1 MIDLNIAVPEDFR
14 GCVSVTRADEVLLE
28 KAQGYAKLTDCVMNT
43 PETRF
48 ATASAGKSFVAV
60 GIMALVEQGLLTLN
74 TELGSVVKIQLG
86 NIDPHVTVEQL
97 LRHTSGVPDYFDEE
111 TQDDYAALWYD
122 FPSSRIRTSSDLLP
136 LFADKQMQ
144 YKPGERFKY
153 NNSGYV
159 LLGLVIEALCGIPFD
174 EYLRQAVFAPCG
186 MARTGYYELDR
197 LPEGCADSYIYDSA
211 KGEFYTN
218 IYSVDAKGTGAGG
231 AFTTV
236 RDICRFWDGLYG
248 GSLVS
253 SKTLEIMF
261 TPRSGSNYGMGF
273 WLKKHVGGTI
283 PQMEGCDPGV
293 SFVSCREPDGT
304 VITVVSNFGDDV
316 WSLKRKIVKLLEK

>member
-1 MIDLNIAVPEDFR
+1 MIDLNLAVPEGFR
-14 GCVSVTRADEVLLE
+14 GCVSVTRAGEILLE
-28 KAQGYAKLTDCVMNT
+28 KAFGYAKLTDRVVNT
-43 PETRF
+43 PDTRF

-60 GIMALVEQGLLTLN
+60 GIMTLIDQGLLTLD
-74 TELGSVVKIQLG
+74 TELGSVLKVQLG
-86 NIDPHVTVEQL
+86 NIDPRVTVEQL

-111 TQDDYAALWYD
+111 TQDDYAALWHD
-122 FPSSRIRTSSDLLP
+122 FPSSRIRSSSDLLP
-136 LFADKQMQ
+136 LFIDKQMQ

-159 LLGLVIEALCGIPFD
+159 LLGLVIEAVCGISFD
-174 EYLRQAVFAPCG
+174 EYLRQAIFTPCV

-197 LPEGCADSYIYDSA
+197 LPDGCADSYIYDSA

-236 RDICRFWDGLYG
+236 RDIRRFWDGLYG

-253 SKTLEIMF
+253 RKTLEMML
-261 TPRSGSNYGMGF
+261 TPGDGSKYGLGF
-273 WLKKHVGGTI
+273 WQENRVDGLI
-283 PQMEGCDPGV
+283 PRMEGCDPGV
-293 SFVSCREPDGT
+293 SFVSCREHDGT
-304 VITVVSNFGDDV
+304 VITVLSNFGDDV
-316 WSLKRKIVKLLEK
+316 WKVKRSIQTLLL